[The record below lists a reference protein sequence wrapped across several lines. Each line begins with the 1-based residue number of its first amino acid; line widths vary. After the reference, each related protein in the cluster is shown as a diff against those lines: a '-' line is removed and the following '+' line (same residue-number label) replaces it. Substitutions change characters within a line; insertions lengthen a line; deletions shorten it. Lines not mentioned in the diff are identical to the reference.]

1 MCFHGKIGGVQMKNN
16 RLLKFLIVLHI
27 VIITLSNFL
36 VSIPVEILG
45 VKLTW
50 AAFSFPL
57 IVVATDLTV
66 RLVGKSIARK
76 TISFAFPF
84 AIISSFLIIYYEQ
97 DIISI
102 AIRIS
107 FASSIAYVLSI
118 LIDINAF
125 QYFREKYSY
134 WWVAPLLSTI
144 VSNIIDTYSFFF
156 SAFYKSDNV
165 YMSENWLEIA
175 TNQLLIKV
183 IIGLIFFLPLYGLM
197 LNYLKKKIYI
207 TKKST

>member
-1 MCFHGKIGGVQMKNN
+1 MKNKK
-16 RLLKFLIVLHI
+16 LLQFLVLLHI

-36 VSIPVEILG
+36 VSIPTEILG
-45 VKLTW
+45 VKLTL

-57 IVVATDLTV
+57 VVVATDLTV

-97 DIISI
+97 NIFSI
-102 AIRIS
+102 ALRIS
-107 FASSIAYVLSI
+107 FASSIAYAISI

-134 WWVAPLLSTI
+134 WWVAPSLSTF

-156 SAFYKSDNV
+156 TAFYNSDDV
-165 YMSENWLEIA
+165 YMSINWLEIA
-175 TNQLLIKV
+175 TNQLIIKI

-197 LNYLKKKIYI
+197 LNYLKKRISI
-207 TKKST
+207 KKN

>member
-1 MCFHGKIGGVQMKNN
+1 MKNKK
-16 RLLKFLIVLHI
+16 LLQFLVLLHI

-36 VSIPVEILG
+36 VSIPIEILG
-45 VKLTW
+45 VKLTL

-57 IVVATDLTV
+57 VVVATDLTV

-84 AIISSFLIIYYEQ
+84 AIISSFLIIYCEQ
-97 DIISI
+97 NIISI
-102 AIRIS
+102 ALRIS
-107 FASSIAYVLSI
+107 FASSIAYAISI

-134 WWVAPLLSTI
+134 WWVAPSLSTF

-156 SAFYKSDNV
+156 TAFYNSDDT
-165 YMSENWLEIA
+165 YMSINWLEIA
-175 TNQLLIKV
+175 TNQLIIKI

-197 LNYLKKKIYI
+197 LNYLKKRISI
-207 TKKST
+207 KKN

>member
-1 MCFHGKIGGVQMKNN
+1 MKNKK
-16 RLLKFLIVLHI
+16 LLQFLVLLHI

-36 VSIPVEILG
+36 VSIPIEILG
-45 VKLTW
+45 VKLTL

-57 IVVATDLTV
+57 VVVATDLTV

-84 AIISSFLIIYYEQ
+84 AIISSFLIIYCEQ
-97 DIISI
+97 NIISI
-102 AIRIS
+102 ALRIS
-107 FASSIAYVLSI
+107 FASSIAYAISI

-125 QYFREKYSY
+125 QYFREKYSF
-134 WWVAPLLSTI
+134 WWVAPSLSTF

-156 SAFYKSDNV
+156 TAFYNSDDA
-165 YMSENWLEIA
+165 YMSINWLEIA
-175 TNQLLIKV
+175 TNQLIIKI

-197 LNYLKKKIYI
+197 LNYLKKRISI
-207 TKKST
+207 KKN

>member
-1 MCFHGKIGGVQMKNN
+1 MKNKK
-16 RLLKFLIVLHI
+16 LLQFLVLLHI

-36 VSIPVEILG
+36 VSIPIEILG
-45 VKLTW
+45 VKLTL

-57 IVVATDLTV
+57 VVVATDLTV

-84 AIISSFLIIYYEQ
+84 AIISSFLIIYFEQ
-97 DIISI
+97 NIISI
-102 AIRIS
+102 ALRIS
-107 FASSIAYVLSI
+107 FASSIAYAISI

-134 WWVAPLLSTI
+134 WWVAPSLSTF

-156 SAFYKSDNV
+156 TAFYNSDDA
-165 YMSENWLEIA
+165 YMSINWLEIA
-175 TNQLLIKV
+175 TNQLIIKI

-197 LNYLKKKIYI
+197 LNYLKKRISI
-207 TKKST
+207 KKN

>member
-1 MCFHGKIGGVQMKNN
+1 MKNKK
-16 RLLKFLIVLHI
+16 LLQFLVLLHI

-36 VSIPVEILG
+36 VSIPIEILG
-45 VKLTW
+45 VKLTL

-57 IVVATDLTV
+57 VVVATDLTV

-84 AIISSFLIIYYEQ
+84 AIISSFLIIYCEQ
-97 DIISI
+97 NIISI
-102 AIRIS
+102 ALRIS
-107 FASSIAYVLSI
+107 FASSIAYAISI

-134 WWVAPLLSTI
+134 WWVAPSLSTF

-156 SAFYKSDNV
+156 TAFYNSDDA
-165 YMSENWLEIA
+165 YMSINWLEIA
-175 TNQLLIKV
+175 TNQLIIKI

-197 LNYLKKKIYI
+197 LNYLKKRISI
-207 TKKST
+207 KKN

>member
-1 MCFHGKIGGVQMKNN
+1 MKNKK
-16 RLLKFLIVLHI
+16 LLQFLVLLHI

-36 VSIPVEILG
+36 VSIPIEILG
-45 VKLTW
+45 VKLTL

-57 IVVATDLTV
+57 VVVATDLTV

-84 AIISSFLIIYYEQ
+84 AIISSFLIIYCEQ
-97 DIISI
+97 NIISI
-102 AIRIS
+102 ALRIS
-107 FASSIAYVLSI
+107 FASSIAYAISI

-125 QYFREKYSY
+125 QYFREKYSF
-134 WWVAPLLSTI
+134 WWVAPSLSTF

-156 SAFYKSDNV
+156 TAFYNSDDT
-165 YMSENWLEIA
+165 YMSINWLEIA
-175 TNQLLIKV
+175 TNQLIIKI

-197 LNYLKKKIYI
+197 LNYLKKRISI
-207 TKKST
+207 KKN

>member
-1 MCFHGKIGGVQMKNN
+1 MKNKK
-16 RLLKFLIVLHI
+16 LLQFLVLLHI
-27 VIITLSNFL
+27 VVITLSNFL
-36 VSIPVEILG
+36 VSIPIEILG
-45 VKLTW
+45 VKLTL

-57 IVVATDLTV
+57 VVVATDLTV

-97 DIISI
+97 NIFSI
-102 AIRIS
+102 ALRIS
-107 FASSIAYVLSI
+107 FASSIAYAISI

-134 WWVAPLLSTI
+134 WWVAPSLSTF

-156 SAFYKSDNV
+156 TAFYNSDDT
-165 YMSENWLEIA
+165 YMSINWLEIA
-175 TNQLLIKV
+175 TNQLIIKI

-197 LNYLKKKIYI
+197 LNYLKKRISI
-207 TKKST
+207 KKN